1 MAITFLRTRARLVTL
16 IIGFSLVIMVLL
28 SNITP
33 AAASGGVS
41 VERYYYSDASM
52 TQQVGMSILS
62 CTGGFQKS
70 GKITSHYIEY
80 KDPCW

>member
-1 MAITFLRTRARLVTL
+1 MAMVFLRTRARLVTL
-16 IIGFSLVIMVLL
+16 VFGFSLLIMLLL

-41 VERYYYSDASM
+41 VERYYYSNASM
-52 TQQVGMSILS
+52 TQQVGMSFLS

-70 GKITSHYIEY
+70 GKITSYFIEY